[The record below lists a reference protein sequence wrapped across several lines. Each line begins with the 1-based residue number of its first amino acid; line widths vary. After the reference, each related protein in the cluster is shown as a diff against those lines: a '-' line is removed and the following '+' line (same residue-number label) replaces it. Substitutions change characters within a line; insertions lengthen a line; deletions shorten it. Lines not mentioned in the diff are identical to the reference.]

1 MAEAEYKLSGSKMLD
16 KWGYFGLVDNLIN
29 IYPMYSHND
38 IEKLTY
44 EMVMNMLAFNKEKA
58 YISSK
63 EHENKS

>member
-1 MAEAEYKLSGSKMLD
+1 MAEADHKLAGGKMLD
-16 KWGYFGLVDNLIN
+16 KWKYFNLVDGLVNA
-29 IYPMYSHND
+29 YQQYKHED
-38 IEKLTY
+38 IEGLTF